1 MRSAKL
7 LTALLALTM
16 SSAALAEPD
25 PRKDRYDRSD
35 RYDRYDRYD
44 RSDRY
49 DRYDRYDGERVMVL
63 AHEVDEIAASIYRQA
78 AANNRRPD
86 REEARMLNSL
96 RELAREADQFHRGV
110 ERYRRSDRNATRNF
124 EDLVDAFYRTGDAL
138 RWVDRRPYVDRG
150 MDRIAGLLSE
160 ISRSYGFDDRYDR
173 WSHGRDDRYGHDR
186 YARPRGR
193 YGRGYDDR
201 DRWDDHGRRPPR

>member
-7 LTALLALTM
+7 LLTALLVLTM
-16 SSAALAEPD
+16 SSAAMAD
-25 PRKDRYDRSD
+25 SDRYDRSDRSD
-35 RYDRYDRYD
+35 RYDRYG
-44 RSDRY
+44 
-49 DRYDRYDGERVMVL
+49 RYDGERVMVL

-110 ERYRRSDRNATRNF
+110 ERYRRDSRSTTRNF

-138 RWVDRRPYVDRG
+138 RRVNRRPYVDRG

-160 ISRSYGFDDRYDR
+160 ISRGYGFNDRYDR
-173 WSHGRDDRYGHDR
+173 WSYGRDDRYGHDR
-186 YARPRGR
+186 YARPRDDR
-193 YGRGYDDR
+193 YGRGYEDH
-201 DRWDDHGRRPPR
+201 DRWDDHDRRPPQ